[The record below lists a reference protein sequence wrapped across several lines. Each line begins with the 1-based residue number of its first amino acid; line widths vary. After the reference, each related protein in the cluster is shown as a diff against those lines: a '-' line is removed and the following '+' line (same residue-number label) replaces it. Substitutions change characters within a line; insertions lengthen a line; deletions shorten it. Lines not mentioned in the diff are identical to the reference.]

1 MVDDRRIIHEI
12 TPLMGKDVL
21 YIADRHK
28 KEFTY
33 PIHNHSVY
41 ELNFVENAKGVR
53 RIVGDSQEVIGD
65 YDLCLITSP
74 DLEHVWEQNE
84 CHSDDIREITVQFDF
99 SMSDETLFGRNPYAS
114 ITRMMQ
120 EAKKGLS
127 FPLQAIMKVYGM
139 LDTLSSVKDGFYA
152 VQQFLTILYELSR
165 CENARTLA
173 SSSYAKVTVEDDS
186 RRILKVKNF
195 ISKNYMDELRLPE
208 LASLAGMSSSAFSR
222 FFKLHTGRNI
232 SEYIIDLRLGYAA
245 RMLVDTAKSI
255 SEIGFD
261 CGFNNLSNFN
271 RIFKK
276 KKGCSPSE
284 FRESYHLYAFVRCP
298 AHHLLYLGNII
309 ITIRNL
315 HTGRGCCDLYKS
327 VFHIVLIDYLYK
339 SMEKKRVFIQQQ
351 STIIYVCHNDASPRP
366 SQRCFLLTPNSQSSP
381 RHSI

>member
-1 MVDDRRIIHEI
+1 MSDDRRIIHEI

-33 PIHNHSVY
+33 PIHNHSVF

-53 RIVGDSQEVIGD
+53 RIVGDSQEIIGD

-74 DLEHVWEQNE
+74 DLEHVWEQNDCRSE
-84 CHSDDIREITVQFDF
+84 DIREITIQFDF
-99 SMSDETLFGRNPYAS
+99 SMSTETLFGRNPYSS

-120 EAKKGLS
+120 QAKKGLV
-127 FPLQAIMKVYGM
+127 FPMKAIMKVYGL

-165 CENARTLA
+165 CDGAKTLA
-173 SSSYAKVTVEDDS
+173 STSYAKVTVEDDS
-186 RRILKVKNF
+186 RRILKVKN
-195 ISKNYMDELRLPE
+195 YMDELRLPE
-208 LASLAGMSSSAFSR
+208 LANMAGMSPSAFSR

-245 RMLVDTAKSI
+245 RMLVDTAKTI

-284 FRESYHLYAFVRCP
+284 FRENYHKTR
-298 AHHLLYLGNII
+298 II
-309 ITIRNL
+309 
-315 HTGRGCCDLYKS
+315 
-327 VFHIVLIDYLYK
+327 V
-339 SMEKKRVFIQQQ
+339 
-351 STIIYVCHNDASPRP
+351 
-366 SQRCFLLTPNSQSSP
+366 
-381 RHSI
+381 

>member
-127 FPLQAIMKVYGM
+127 FPMQAIMKVYGL
-139 LDTLSSVKDGFYA
+139 LDTLSTVKDGFYA

-245 RMLVDTAKSI
+245 RMLVDTAKCI

-284 FRESYHLYAFVRCP
+284 FRESYHKTR
-298 AHHLLYLGNII
+298 II
-309 ITIRNL
+309 
-315 HTGRGCCDLYKS
+315 
-327 VFHIVLIDYLYK
+327 V
-339 SMEKKRVFIQQQ
+339 
-351 STIIYVCHNDASPRP
+351 
-366 SQRCFLLTPNSQSSP
+366 
-381 RHSI
+381 

>member
-1 MVDDRRIIHEI
+1 MAEDRRIIHEI

-84 CHSDDIREITVQFDF
+84 CHSDDIREITIQFDF

-120 EAKKGLS
+120 EAKKGLV
-127 FPLQAIMKVYGM
+127 FPMQAIMKVYGM

-173 SSSYAKVTVEDDS
+173 SSSYANVTVEDDS
-186 RRILKVKNF
+186 RRILKVKNY

-208 LASLAGMSSSAFSR
+208 LASLAGMSSGAFSR

-284 FRESYHLYAFVRCP
+284 FRESYHKTR
-298 AHHLLYLGNII
+298 II
-309 ITIRNL
+309 
-315 HTGRGCCDLYKS
+315 
-327 VFHIVLIDYLYK
+327 V
-339 SMEKKRVFIQQQ
+339 
-351 STIIYVCHNDASPRP
+351 
-366 SQRCFLLTPNSQSSP
+366 
-381 RHSI
+381 

>member
-127 FPLQAIMKVYGM
+127 FPMQAIMKVYGL

-173 SSSYAKVTVEDDS
+173 SISYAKVTVEDDS
-186 RRILKVKNF
+186 WRILKVKNF

-284 FRESYHLYAFVRCP
+284 FRESYHKTR
-298 AHHLLYLGNII
+298 II
-309 ITIRNL
+309 
-315 HTGRGCCDLYKS
+315 
-327 VFHIVLIDYLYK
+327 V
-339 SMEKKRVFIQQQ
+339 
-351 STIIYVCHNDASPRP
+351 
-366 SQRCFLLTPNSQSSP
+366 
-381 RHSI
+381 

>member
-1 MVDDRRIIHEI
+1 MVADRRIIHEI

-120 EAKKGLS
+120 EAKMGLS

-284 FRESYHLYAFVRCP
+284 FRESYHKTR
-298 AHHLLYLGNII
+298 II
-309 ITIRNL
+309 
-315 HTGRGCCDLYKS
+315 
-327 VFHIVLIDYLYK
+327 V
-339 SMEKKRVFIQQQ
+339 
-351 STIIYVCHNDASPRP
+351 
-366 SQRCFLLTPNSQSSP
+366 
-381 RHSI
+381 

>member
-120 EAKKGLS
+120 EAKMGLS

-284 FRESYHLYAFVRCP
+284 FRESYHKAR
-298 AHHLLYLGNII
+298 II
-309 ITIRNL
+309 
-315 HTGRGCCDLYKS
+315 
-327 VFHIVLIDYLYK
+327 V
-339 SMEKKRVFIQQQ
+339 
-351 STIIYVCHNDASPRP
+351 
-366 SQRCFLLTPNSQSSP
+366 
-381 RHSI
+381 

>member
-120 EAKKGLS
+120 EAKMGLS

-284 FRESYHLYAFVRCP
+284 FRESYHKTR
-298 AHHLLYLGNII
+298 II
-309 ITIRNL
+309 
-315 HTGRGCCDLYKS
+315 
-327 VFHIVLIDYLYK
+327 V
-339 SMEKKRVFIQQQ
+339 
-351 STIIYVCHNDASPRP
+351 
-366 SQRCFLLTPNSQSSP
+366 
-381 RHSI
+381 

>member
-99 SMSDETLFGRNPYAS
+99 SMSDDTLFGRNPYAS

-173 SSSYAKVTVEDDS
+173 SSSYAKVAVEDDS

-255 SEIGFD
+255 SEICFD

-284 FRESYHLYAFVRCP
+284 FRESYHKTR
-298 AHHLLYLGNII
+298 II
-309 ITIRNL
+309 
-315 HTGRGCCDLYKS
+315 
-327 VFHIVLIDYLYK
+327 V
-339 SMEKKRVFIQQQ
+339 
-351 STIIYVCHNDASPRP
+351 
-366 SQRCFLLTPNSQSSP
+366 
-381 RHSI
+381 

>member
-74 DLEHVWEQNE
+74 NLEHVWEQNE

-284 FRESYHLYAFVRCP
+284 FRESYH
-298 AHHLLYLGNII
+298 
-309 ITIRNL
+309 
-315 HTGRGCCDLYKS
+315 
-327 VFHIVLIDYLYK
+327 
-339 SMEKKRVFIQQQ
+339 KKR
-351 STIIYVCHNDASPRP
+351 IIV
-366 SQRCFLLTPNSQSSP
+366 
-381 RHSI
+381 

>member
-74 DLEHVWEQNE
+74 NLEHVWEQNE

-99 SMSDETLFGRNPYAS
+99 SMSDETLFGRNPYVS

-284 FRESYHLYAFVRCP
+284 FRESYHKTR
-298 AHHLLYLGNII
+298 II
-309 ITIRNL
+309 
-315 HTGRGCCDLYKS
+315 
-327 VFHIVLIDYLYK
+327 V
-339 SMEKKRVFIQQQ
+339 
-351 STIIYVCHNDASPRP
+351 
-366 SQRCFLLTPNSQSSP
+366 
-381 RHSI
+381 